1 MKRPRS
7 VRNHDRRQNRRRTDL
22 KYPCGGLE
30 KNFSGPLFFCLSSVE
45 GDFFGTWSV
54 VFCKHRG
61 GRPKTLSVQMKE
73 VLFMRKNFS
82 QMTDEE
88 KKQLFLEMAKKFG
101 GVD

>member
-1 MKRPRS
+1 MFL
-7 VRNHDRRQNRRRTDL
+7 RRTR
-22 KYPCGGLE
+22 
-30 KNFSGPLFFCLSSVE
+30 KNFRVRRFFVFHRRNGTFLVHGLWYSVSTE
-45 GDFFGTWSV
+45 
-54 VFCKHRG
+54 G

>member
-1 MKRPRS
+1 MVHGLWYS
-7 VRNHDRRQNRRRTDL
+7 VST
-22 KYPCGGLE
+22 E
-30 KNFSGPLFFCLSSVE
+30 
-45 GDFFGTWSV
+45 
-54 VFCKHRG
+54 G